1 MRLTTVVVA
10 DDHTIVREG
19 LVGLLRD
26 HQFDVVGSVGDG
38 RQLLDAAKRH
48 RPDVIVTDISMP
60 GLSGL
65 QVMPHLKTASPDT
78 RVIVLTMH
86 EDAELAA
93 RALRAGA
100 AGFLLKDSA
109 GEELVNAVHL
119 ALQGRVYLTP
129 VLTREVMARMADTTA
144 SEGPK
149 LTPRQLDVLR
159 LVVEGKRM
167 KEIGAILKLSSRTVE
182 THKYELM
189 SVLGVHSTAELVKY
203 ALQNRLIEH

>member
-1 MRLTTVVVA
+1 MRLNTVVVA
-10 DDHTIVREG
+10 DDHRIVREG

-26 HQFDVVGSVGDG
+26 HQFDVIGSVGDG

-48 RPDVIVTDISMP
+48 RPDIIVTDISMP

-65 QVMPHLKTASPDT
+65 EVIPHLKAASPET

-100 AGFLLKDSA
+100 SGFLLKDSA
-109 GEELVNAVHL
+109 GEELVNAVHQ
-119 ALQGRVYLTP
+119 ALRGRVYLTP
-129 VLTREVMARMADTTA
+129 VLTRDVMARMADATA
-144 SEGPK
+144 SDGPK
-149 LTPRQLDVLR
+149 LTARQLDVLR

-167 KEIGAILKLSSRTVE
+167 KEIGAILQLSSRTVE

>member
-1 MRLTTVVVA
+1 MRLNTVVVA

-48 RPDVIVTDISMP
+48 RPDIIVTDISMP

-65 QVMPHLKTASPDT
+65 EVMPHLKAASPET

-100 AGFLLKDSA
+100 SGFLLKDSA
-109 GEELVNAVHL
+109 GEELVNAVYQ

-129 VLTREVMARMADTTA
+129 VLTRDVMARMADTTG

-167 KEIGAILKLSSRTVE
+167 KEIGAILQLSSRTVE

>member
-1 MRLTTVVVA
+1 MRQNTVVVA

-38 RQLLDAAKRH
+38 RSLLETARQL

-65 QVMPHLKTASPDT
+65 DALPHLMATSAGCK
-78 RVIVLTMH
+78 VIVLTMH
-86 EDAELAA
+86 DDPELAA

-100 AGFLLKDSA
+100 SGFLLKQSA
-109 GEELVNAVHL
+109 GDELVNAVRQ

-129 VLTREVMARMADTTA
+129 ALTRDVMARMADATLEAGPRLTA
-144 SEGPK
+144 
-149 LTPRQLDVLR
+149 RQLEVLR
-159 LVVEGKRM
+159 LVAEGKRM
-167 KEIGAILKLSSRTVE
+167 KEIATILQLSTRTVE
-182 THKYELM
+182 THKYDLM
-189 SVLGVHSTAELVKY
+189 AVLGLRSTAELVRY
-203 ALQNRLIEH
+203 AIEHHMLEN

>member
-65 QVMPHLKTASPDT
+65 QVMPQLRTVSPDT

-100 AGFLLKDSA
+100 SGFLLKDSA
-109 GEELVNAVHL
+109 GEEPVNAVHL

-144 SEGPK
+144 AEGPK

>member
-1 MRLTTVVVA
+1 MRLNTVVVA

-38 RQLLDAAKRH
+38 RQLLDAARQH
-48 RPDVIVTDISMP
+48 RPDIIVTDISMP

-65 QVMPHLKTASPDT
+65 DVMPHLKTASPHT

-100 AGFLLKDSA
+100 SGFLLKDSA
-109 GEELVNAVHL
+109 GEELVNAVRQ
-119 ALQGRVYLTP
+119 ALQGRIYLTP
-129 VLTREVMARMADTTA
+129 VLTRQVMARMADA
-144 SEGPK
+144 GVPEGPR
-149 LTPRQLDVLR
+149 LTPRQIDVLR

-167 KEIGAILKLSSRTVE
+167 KEIGAILQLSSRTVE

-203 ALQNRLIEH
+203 AIQNRLTEH

>member
-1 MRLTTVVVA
+1 MRLNTIVVA

-19 LVGLLRD
+19 LVGLLRE
-26 HQFDVVGSVGDG
+26 HRFDVVGSVGDG

-65 QVMPHLKTASPDT
+65 EVMPQLKAASPDT

-93 RALRAGA
+93 RALRGGA
-100 AGFLLKDSA
+100 SGFLLKDSA
-109 GEELVNAVHL
+109 GEELVNAVHQ
-119 ALQGRVYLTP
+119 ALQGRVYLAP
-129 VLTREVMARMADTTA
+129 ALTRDVMARMADA
-144 SEGPK
+144 HAAEGPR
-149 LTPRQLDVLR
+149 LTVRQLEVLR

-167 KEIGAILKLSSRTVE
+167 KEIGAILQLSSRTVE

-203 ALQNRLIEH
+203 ALQNRLIEN

>member
-1 MRLTTVVVA
+1 MRLNTIVVA

-19 LVGLLRD
+19 LVGLLRE
-26 HQFDVVGSVGDG
+26 HRFDVVGSVGDG

-65 QVMPHLKTASPDT
+65 EVMPQLKAASPDT

-93 RALRAGA
+93 RALRGGA
-100 AGFLLKDSA
+100 SGFLLKDSA
-109 GEELVNAVHL
+109 GEELVNAVHQ

-129 VLTREVMARMADTTA
+129 ALTRDVMARMADA
-144 SEGPK
+144 HAAEGPR
-149 LTPRQLDVLR
+149 LTVRQLEVLR

-167 KEIGAILKLSSRTVE
+167 KEIGAILQLSSRTVE

-203 ALQNRLIEH
+203 ALQNRLIEN

>member
-1 MRLTTVVVA
+1 MRLNTVVVA

-65 QVMPHLKTASPDT
+65 EVMPHLKAASPET

-100 AGFLLKDSA
+100 SGFLLKDSA
-109 GEELVNAVHL
+109 GEELVNAVYQT
-119 ALQGRVYLTP
+119 LQGRVYLTP
-129 VLTREVMARMADTTA
+129 VLTRDVMARMADATG
-144 SEGPK
+144 SDGPK
-149 LTPRQLDVLR
+149 LTARQLDVLR

-167 KEIGAILKLSSRTVE
+167 KEIGAILQLSSRTVE

-189 SVLGVHSTAELVKY
+189 GVLGVHSTAELVKY
-203 ALQNRLIEH
+203 ALQNRLIEN